1 MELFE
6 QGGIVMWIL
15 LAVSLFGFIIFVER
29 TLYLHKSQIRTN
41 EFLSGIQNLLGRGRL
56 IEALTVCEETPGPVG
71 SVVKAGLLRADEGE
85 ERMRGAMQEAAL
97 VEIPILERRIGTLAA
112 ITQIA
117 PIIGIIGTLIGIHDG
132 FFRFFGGEAV
142 AFPRLTD
149 LAGGAAMALHT
160 TILGLVI
167 AVMAHV
173 AHHFLSGRV
182 RVLLHDMEYAGTRI
196 LQLVAH
202 DLAQSG
208 ERAAPDAVVE
218 AGLSASKLDG
228 TNTRGEAN

>member
-15 LAVSLFGFIIFVER
+15 LAVSLFGFVIFVER

-117 PIIGIIGTLIGIHDG
+117 PIIGIIGTLIGDPRWVLS
-132 FFRFFGGEAV
+132 FFLGARRWRF
-142 AFPRLTD
+142 
-149 LAGGAAMALHT
+149 
-160 TILGLVI
+160 
-167 AVMAHV
+167 
-173 AHHFLSGRV
+173 
-182 RVLLHDMEYAGTRI
+182 
-196 LQLVAH
+196 
-202 DLAQSG
+202 
-208 ERAAPDAVVE
+208 
-218 AGLSASKLDG
+218 
-228 TNTRGEAN
+228 RG